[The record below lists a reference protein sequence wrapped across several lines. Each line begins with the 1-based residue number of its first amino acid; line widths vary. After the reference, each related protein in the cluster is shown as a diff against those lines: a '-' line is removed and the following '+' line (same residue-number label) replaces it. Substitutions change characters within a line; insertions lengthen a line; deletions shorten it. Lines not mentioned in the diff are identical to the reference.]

1 MHGALSWC
9 PAKGAGRT
17 ASTSSSLEIPL
28 FDPTYCHRR
37 LCTLEDV
44 NTHRRRDASRP
55 SRKASK
61 PIRQAVDKT
70 LAIERSYTP
79 DREAMLA
86 ALRVVLGLPKTPP
99 QWLEELGR

>member
-28 FDPTYCHRR
+28 FDPTYCHCH
-37 LCTLEDV
+37 LCTLEGVDS
-44 NTHRRRDASRP
+44 HREQADTRPPSDANQ
-55 SRKASK
+55 

-70 LAIERSYTP
+70 LAIERTYDR
-79 DREAMLA
+79 DREAMLG
-86 ALRVVLGLPKTPP
+86 ALRVLLGLPKVPP
-99 QWLEELGR
+99 RWLEELRR

>member
-37 LCTLEDV
+37 LCTLEGV
-44 NTHRRRDASRP
+44 NTHRRQDVSRP
-55 SRKASK
+55 SSKANT
-61 PIRQAVDKT
+61 PTRETVDKT
-70 LAIERSYTP
+70 LAIERTYTP

-86 ALRVVLGLPKTPP
+86 ALRVVLRLPKAPP
-99 QWLEELGR
+99 QWRQELKR